1 MNRINELKK
10 IIEKKNHEIKEYE
23 DVINYIDN
31 KLDIYSKSVRAGRII
46 SISSGILSSVLVFII
61 SIIIFNTLDI
71 SILGIWYIIPLICA
85 SLAVGVKSFINVSK
99 NIEKEMNINLKEL
112 KQDRLSHEYLINC
125 NKKDIDELKTKLEEE
140 NYILNESC
148 INYAFVED
156 ELVYSEDKEK
166 VKVLKLDKKL

>member
-31 KLDIYSKSVRAGRII
+31 ILDTYNKSVRAGKIL

-61 SIIIFNTLDI
+61 SIIIFKTLDI

-99 NIEKEMNINLKEL
+99 NIEKEVIITLFLNQLCLSNLGRL
-112 KQDRLSHEYLINC
+112 K
-125 NKKDIDELKTKLEEE
+125 
-140 NYILNESC
+140 
-148 INYAFVED
+148 
-156 ELVYSEDKEK
+156 
-166 VKVLKLDKKL
+166 

>member
-10 IIEKKNHEIKEYE
+10 IIEKKNHELKEYE

-31 KLDIYSKSVRAGRII
+31 ILDTYNKSVRAGKIL

-61 SIIIFNTLDI
+61 SIIIFKTLDI
-71 SILGIWYIIPLICA
+71 SI
-85 SLAVGVKSFINVSK
+85 INVSK
-99 NIEKEMNINLKEL
+99 NIEKEMNININEL

-125 NKKDIDELKTKLEEE
+125 NKKDIQELKIKLEEE

-166 VKVLKLDKKL
+166 VKVLKLDKKI